1 MIKEELVRQY
11 ESLRKEV
18 FARASE
24 IIGEVEHI
32 SNPDVYSVEI
42 NNDQVEIFYD
52 DNYDADPIGAITMSV
67 EEFLAEPVAKAYL
80 ERVKEQYEAQQ
91 RICGEIKDA
100 EEYKQYLKL
109 RDKFGVSEWQY
120 SIES

>member
-109 RDKFGVSEWQY
+109 RDKFGVSE
-120 SIES
+120 